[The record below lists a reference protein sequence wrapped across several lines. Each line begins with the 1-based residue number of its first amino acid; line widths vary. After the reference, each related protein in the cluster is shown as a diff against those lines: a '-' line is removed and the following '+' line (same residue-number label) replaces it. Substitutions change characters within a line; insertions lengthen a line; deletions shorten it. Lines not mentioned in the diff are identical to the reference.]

1 MKIDITNGKR
11 FNEEPAISA
20 VSSGEDIILVRLADG
35 TGVKALPLSALK
47 SFIGGDLG
55 SLSTEDKTSLVA
67 AINEI
72 FGLTGDNK
80 DSIDTINTIIET
92 LKTEGATRANALP
105 IEKDLGASFT
115 AEQSA
120 DIRAGRFDKV
130 RVGGYWTINGHKYW
144 AGHADYR
151 LHCGDTEL
159 TKHHMLVFP
168 DKSFYS
174 HYMNS
179 TDVTTGAYYG
189 SNMVSDGLTQALAT
203 VKADFGESHVLTY
216 RNLLANAVSG
226 GNSSNWAWYDRQI
239 DLMNESMVY
248 GYQAWGTASHN
259 GSDVGCDKTQIALFQ
274 ARPDLIVT
282 RENWWLRDVT
292 SSTSFC
298 YVGGEGNA
306 GSWGAS
312 TVIGVRPA
320 FLIA

>member
-47 SFIGGDLG
+47 SFIGGDLEG
-55 SLSTEDKTSLVA
+55 LSTEDKTSLVA

-105 IEKDLGASFT
+105 IEKDLGTSFT
-115 AEQSA
+115 DEQSA
-120 DIRAGRFDKV
+120 DIRGGKFNKV
-130 RVGGYWTINGHKYW
+130 RVGGFWTINGHKYW

-168 DKSFYS
+168 DKSFYN
-174 HYMNS
+174 HVMN
-179 TDVTTGAYYG
+179 
-189 SNMVSDGLTQALAT
+189 
-203 VKADFGESHVLTY
+203 
-216 RNLLANAVSG
+216 
-226 GNSSNWAWYDRQI
+226 
-239 DLMNESMVY
+239 
-248 GYQAWGTASHN
+248 
-259 GSDVGCDKTQIALFQ
+259 
-274 ARPDLIVT
+274 
-282 RENWWLRDVT
+282 
-292 SSTSFC
+292 
-298 YVGGEGNA
+298 
-306 GSWGAS
+306 
-312 TVIGVRPA
+312 
-320 FLIA
+320 